1 MNFVMSG
8 KKRLDHQQDSNL
20 RSQCADFLSGT
31 PNEQISCLPSRR
43 ETDFLSV
50 TEPLGYG
57 VMGVVER
64 GYAMNNKT
72 RVFKHLISSI
82 PAVNW
87 SIYLR
92 EKQLPMFSL
101 H

>member
-1 MNFVMSG
+1 MNFVMSD

-31 PNEQISCLPSRR
+31 PNERISCLPSQR

-50 TEPLGYG
+50 AEPLGYG
-57 VMGVVER
+57 DMGVLER

-72 RVFKHLISSI
+72 KVFKHLISRM
-82 PAVNW
+82 PAVN
-87 SIYLR
+87 
-92 EKQLPMFSL
+92 
-101 H
+101 